1 MILIR
6 REEPGD
12 AGAVRIVNERAFDG
26 PAEAN
31 IVDRLRRDC
40 PDALSLVAVVEGRV
54 VGHILFSPATVEGA
68 RGELRGMGL
77 APLAVLPG
85 HQRRGIGSDL
95 VRTGLEMLRA
105 AGCRFVIVL
114 GHADY
119 YPRFGFE
126 RASLHGVLSQWEGV
140 PDDAFMILLLDE
152 SLRGAL
158 SGTGRYRSEFDEAM

>member
-1 MILIR
+1 VTVIR

-12 AGAVRIVNERAFDG
+12 AGAVRVVNERAFDG

-31 IVDRLRRDC
+31 IVDRLRSAC
-40 PDALSLVAVVEGRV
+40 PDALSLVAVVEGQV
-54 VGHILFSPATVEGA
+54 VGHILFSPATVAGA
-68 RGELRGMGL
+68 GGEVRGMGL
-77 APLAVLPG
+77 APMAVLPG
-85 HQRRGIGSDL
+85 HQRRGIGSEL
-95 VRTGLEMLRA
+95 VRAGLEMLRA

-152 SLRGAL
+152 SLRGGL
-158 SGTGRYRSEFDEAM
+158 SGTARYRSEFDEAM